1 MGKLPGRTTG
11 WLVALLLAA
20 GLWLRLYFVRW
31 HPFVAGDSGLYLDI
45 AQSWID
51 SHTYGLSTNTVPRPT
66 LIRLPGYPM
75 VLAAIQLMDPA
86 SARTPDG
93 SGVFSIVRSLQVVA
107 DLVTCA
113 LLSNLAWRNFGRR
126 AGLVALALGT
136 LCPFLANYTAVPLT
150 ECLVIFLI
158 ALAWWV
164 ADRWRHAPR
173 RSLLLIA
180 GGALAYSILL
190 RPDQGLLAAATLPLF
205 VLRRNGRLR
214 WQPALAVAV
223 LTALPLVPWTVRNA
237 ATFHVFQPLSPR
249 TATDPGES
257 YAKGFPRWY
266 RTFAVDFTSTE
277 DAYWNYPENPVD
289 PEDLPARA
297 FDSPEQRAATVDL
310 LQRAAQQK
318 KLSPSIDGAFDQ
330 LATERIHAHPFRSR
344 VALPVGRLLNM
355 LLHPRIEMLPLDE
368 RWWRYRLHP
377 AETLFSS
384 AYAILNL
391 GYLVAAVWG
400 VRRAWR
406 VAPALTASMLGFFL
420 LRCALLLTLDN
431 AEQRYTLEF
440 LPGYIF
446 LAAAALASRPR
457 LTQARS

>member
-1 MGKLPGRTTG
+1 MGKLPGRSTG
-11 WLVALLLAA
+11 LLVTLLLAA
-20 GLWLRLYFVRW
+20 GLWLRVYFVRW

-75 VLAAIQLMDPA
+75 VLAAIQLIDPA

-93 SGVFSIVRSLQVVA
+93 SGVFAIVHWLQVAA
-107 DLVTCA
+107 DLITCA

-126 AGLVALALGT
+126 AGLVALALTT

-150 ECLVIFLI
+150 ECFVVFLT
-158 ALAWWV
+158 ALAWWA
-164 ADRWRHAPR
+164 ADRWRHTLRQP
-173 RSLLLIA
+173 LLVTTGA
-180 GGALAYSILL
+180 ALAYGILL
-190 RPDQGLLAAATLPLF
+190 RPDQGLLAAATIPLF
-205 VLRRNGRLR
+205 VLRQNGRLR
-214 WQPALAVAV
+214 WQFALAVAA

-237 ATFHVFQPLSPR
+237 VTFHVFQPLSPR
-249 TATDPGES
+249 TATDPGET

-266 RTFAVDFTSTE
+266 RTFAIDFTSTE

-289 PEDLPARA
+289 PNDLPARA
-297 FDSPEQRAATVDL
+297 FDSPEERAATVNL

-318 KLSPSIDGAFDQ
+318 KLSPSIDAAFDR
-330 LATERIHAHPFRSR
+330 LATDRVHAHPFRSR
-344 VALPVGRLLNM
+344 VVLPVGRLLNM

-368 RWWRYRLHP
+368 RWWRFRLHP

-384 AYAILNL
+384 AYALLNL
-391 GYLVAAVWG
+391 CYLLAAAWG

-406 VAPALTASMLGFFL
+406 VTPALTASMLGFFV

-440 LPGYIF
+440 LPGYMV
-446 LAAAALASRPR
+446 LAAAAVAPGLQ
-457 LTQARS
+457 TKQARA